1 MQTNK
6 LLKIH
11 RPIKILFDKD
21 IYKSYIKIGF
31 LSYLRKEKEFSMLEA
46 LKRQINQDIEA
57 AKQYFRTLE
66 RP

>member
-21 IYKSYIKIGF
+21 IYKSYIKIEF

-46 LKRQINQDIEA
+46 LKRQINKDIEA
-57 AKQYFRTLE
+57 AIQYFRTLE

>member
-1 MQTNK
+1 
-6 LLKIH
+6 
-11 RPIKILFDKD
+11 
-21 IYKSYIKIGF
+21 
-31 LSYLRKEKEFSMLEA
+31 MLEA

>member
-21 IYKSYIKIGF
+21 IYKSYIKIEF